1 MDFSEEYGSD
11 YLKIRSDA
19 MVGVVRS
26 LGLAKIILC
35 IFLTAWPQTS
45 TVFTHAK
52 NAPNFYTNGWAIRV
66 EGGIETAKRIARS
79 HGFERVEPVSI

>member
-1 MDFSEEYGSD
+1 
-11 YLKIRSDA
+11 

-79 HGFERVEPVSI
+79 HGFERAEPVSI